1 MANGEEVKGVEA
13 AGWRE
18 LAGGQGMLRLES
30 AVASSVPGMVER
42 FCRRLGKPAR
52 QLSLPPISVIR

>member
-1 MANGEEVKGVEA
+1 MENGDAVQGPES

-18 LAGGQGMLRLES
+18 LAGGRGMLRLES
-30 AVASSVPGMVER
+30 SVARDLLRGVASL
-42 FCRRLGKPAR
+42 RRLLVRRNR